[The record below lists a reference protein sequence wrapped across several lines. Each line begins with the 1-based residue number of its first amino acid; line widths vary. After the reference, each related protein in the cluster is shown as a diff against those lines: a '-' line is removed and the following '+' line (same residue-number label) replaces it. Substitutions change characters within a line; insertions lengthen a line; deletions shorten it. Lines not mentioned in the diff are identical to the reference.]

1 MSNNNI
7 TLKVDNGQFIYR
19 VAAIILYGDK
29 LLMNKHIDYD
39 CYYTVGGKVKFGE
52 STEQAVIREVR
63 EETQHD
69 YEIDQLAFIQERFFY
84 FNGIDQQEVIF
95 YYFMKEN
102 EVTNYLNGKYTDQ
115 GTDESMYLVDIQS
128 LKDKNI
134 VPEFFKTIDL
144 KKRAGIQHII
154 SREN

>member
-1 MSNNNI
+1 MSNNDI

-19 VAAIILYGDK
+19 VAAIILYDDK
-29 LLMNKHIDYD
+29 ILMNKHIDYN
-39 CYYTVGGKVKFGE
+39 CYYTVGGKVRFGE
-52 STEQAVIREVR
+52 STEQAVIREVK

-69 YEIDQLAFIQERFFY
+69 YEIDQLAFIQERFFH
-84 FNGIDQQEVIF
+84 FKDIAQHEVIF
-95 YYFMKEN
+95 YYYMKEN

-115 GTDESMYLVDIQS
+115 GTDESMYLLDIQS

-134 VPEFFKTIDL
+134 VPEFFKTLDI

-154 SREN
+154 SIEN

>member
-1 MSNNNI
+1 MANNNI
-7 TLKVDNGQFIYR
+7 TLKVDNGQFIFR

-29 LLMNKHIDYD
+29 LLMNKHIDYN
-39 CYYTVGGKVKFGE
+39 CYYTVGGKVKFSE
-52 STEQAVIREVR
+52 STEQSVIRDVR

-69 YEIDQLAFIQERFFY
+69 YEIDQLAFIQERCFH
-84 FNGIDQQEVIF
+84 FNGIDQQELIF

-102 EVTNYLNGKYTDQ
+102 EVTNYLNGKHTDQ
-115 GTDESMYLVDIQS
+115 GTDEFMYLLDIQS

-144 KKRAGIQHII
+144 KKRTGIQYIV
-154 SREN
+154 SRGN